1 MSARPILVLVLPI
14 LLGAAPAG
22 AARAPRPEPTPAP
35 SVEAARAPAPVTVD
49 GRLDD
54 EAWASVPAFTDFTQR
69 DPEEGQPATERTELR
84 LLYDDDALYVGAR
97 LFDGEPYRVVKRLSR
112 RDESAEADRFSIY
125 LDPRRDR
132 LTGVR
137 FEVSAAG
144 VQNDEIIYND
154 TWMDDSWDAVWLS
167 AVSHDEQGWSVE
179 MRIPFSE
186 LRFLPGDTQTWG
198 VNASRVIQRKNES
211 DWLALVPK
219 TESGLASRMAEL
231 TGIRGVKPRTP
242 LVLVPY
248 AAAGAETGPADPGDP
263 FFDGSSVFGSVGLDL
278 RRKVGSSFA
287 LDATVNPDFGQVEVD
302 PAVVNLTDFETFF
315 PEKRP
320 FFVEG
325 AQIFDNFGRNG
336 ANNYF
341 GFMRTEPDLFY
352 TRRIGRAPQG
362 YPEAEFVSAPSATT
376 ILGAA
381 KFTGKSASGW
391 SLGVL
396 EAVTGRE
403 QARWQDGE
411 TRDRQEVEPLTN
423 YFVLRAYRDR
433 TRAGYGVLLTAVNRD
448 LGDPLLASQLPR
460 SAYVGGLDGYLFLD
474 GRKDWVVS
482 GRVASSQV
490 AGDREAIEGL
500 QLGST
505 RYFQRPDR
513 PELRLD
519 PTRTALGGWTGSVNL
534 NRQSGAVRVNA
545 AAWATS
551 PGFESNDL
559 GFNPRSDRWGGHV
572 ALQLQKPEPDGFT
585 RFRSLTLAKSYSY
598 NFDGDKQGDA
608 VNVFGRAVFR
618 NYWNAGVNG
627 SFRWRG
633 LDDRQTRGGPS
644 MSTGEGWNG
653 GFWLESD
660 DRKLVVGRLEAFH
673 FRNEW
678 GSRQWEGEAVAEL
691 RPSSALT
698 IAVGP
703 ALMTANRVAQ
713 WVTSVGDAALPSDLA
728 GHYVFAGFEQTELSL
743 TARVNWIFSPRLSLQ
758 LYAQPL
764 VSRGSYAGFKELERA
779 RTFDFLVYG
788 PDQIAYDEGAGLYTV
803 DPGRG
808 SSGPFT
814 FENPDFNFKS
824 LRLNT
829 VLRWEWRPGSALYAV
844 WTQARENSMNPG
856 RADLGSDLDDLFGS
870 PSANVF
876 EVKATIRLGD

>member
-1 MSARPILVLVLPI
+1 MRFRPILALALP
-14 LLGAAPAG
+14 LLLDVAPA
-22 AARAPRPEPTPAP
+22 AARDPRPEATPAP
-35 SVEAARAPAPVTVD
+35 TVEAARATGPIAVD

-54 EAWASVPAFTDFTQR
+54 PAWAGVVPFDDFTQR
-69 DPEEGQPATERTELR
+69 DPSEGQPASERTELR

-97 LFDGEPYRVVKRLSR
+97 LDDGEPDRIVTRLSR
-112 RDESAEADRFSIY
+112 RDESAEADRFSLY

-144 VQNDEIIYND
+144 VQNDEVIYND

-167 AVSHDEQGWSVE
+167 AVHRDERGWSLE

-186 LRFLPGDTQTWG
+186 LRFLPGEAQSWG
-198 VNASRVIQRKNES
+198 VNASRYIQRKNES

-219 TESGLASRMAEL
+219 TQSGLASRMAEL

-242 LVLVPY
+242 LVVVPY
-248 AAAGAETGPADPGDP
+248 VAGGAKTGPADPSDP
-263 FFDGSSVFGSVGLDL
+263 FFDGSSLFGAVGVDL
-278 RRKVGSSFA
+278 RRKIGSSFA

-325 AQIFDNFGRNG
+325 SQIFDNFGRNG
-336 ANNYF
+336 ANNYY

-352 TRRIGRAPQG
+352 TRRIGRTPQG
-362 YPEAEFVSAPSATT
+362 YPESEFVSVPSATT
-376 ILGAA
+376 ILGAV
-381 KFTGKSASGW
+381 KLTGKSASGW
-391 SLGVL
+391 SVGLL
-396 EAVTGRE
+396 EAVSGRE
-403 QARWQDGE
+403 QAEWKDGE
-411 TRDRQEVEPLTN
+411 SFGRQEAEPLTS
-423 YFVLRAYRDR
+423 YFVLRANRDGA
-433 TRAGYGVLLTAVNRD
+433 RAGYGALLTAVNRD
-448 LGDPLLASQLPR
+448 LDDPRLASQLPG
-460 SAYVGGLDGYLFLD
+460 SAYVGGLDGYVFLD
-474 GRKDWVVS
+474 GQKDWVVS
-482 GRVASSQV
+482 GRLATSQIT
-490 AGDREAIEGL
+490 GDSDAILLQQEG
-500 QLGST
+500 SV

-513 PELRLD
+513 PEPRLD
-519 PTRTALGGWTGSVNL
+519 PTRTALRGWTGSVNL
-534 NRQSGAVRVNA
+534 NRQSGMVRVNA
-545 AAWATS
+545 ASWATS

-572 ALQLQKPEPDGFT
+572 AVEVRKPEPDGLS
-585 RFRSLTLAKSYSY
+585 RFRALTVAKSYSY

-608 VNVFGRAVFR
+608 LHAFGRLVLR

-627 SFRWRG
+627 SYRWRG

-644 MSTGEGWNG
+644 MTTGEGWNG
-653 GFWLESD
+653 GVWLESD
-660 DRKLVVGRLEAFH
+660 GRKAVVGRVEAFH

-691 RPSSALT
+691 RPSSAVT

-703 ALMTANRVAQ
+703 ALMKADRVAQ
-713 WVTSVGDAALPSDLA
+713 WVTSVADAALASDLL
-728 GHYVFAGFEQTELSL
+728 GHYVFAGFQQTEIALSARLSL
-743 TARVNWIFSPRLSLQ
+743 IFSPKLSLQ

-764 VSRGSYAGFKELERA
+764 VSRGAYAGWKELDRA

-788 PDQIAYDEGAGLYTV
+788 PGQVAYDEGASVFTV
-803 DPGRG
+803 TPGRG
-808 SSGPFT
+808 ESGPFS

-844 WTQARENSMNPG
+844 FTQARENTLAAG
-856 RADLGSDLDDLFGS
+856 RSDLGRDLDALLAS
-870 PSANVF
+870 PATCVF

>member
-1 MSARPILVLVLPI
+1 MSFRPILALVLP
-14 LLGAAPAG
+14 LALGAAPAG

-35 SVEAARAPAPVTVD
+35 AIEAVRTQAPVTVD

-54 EAWASVPAFTDFTQR
+54 EAWTSVAAFSDFTQR
-69 DPEEGQPATERTELR
+69 DPEEGQPASERTELR

-97 LFDGEPYRVVKRLSR
+97 LDDGEPDRIVVRLSR

-167 AVSHDEQGWSVE
+167 AVHHDEHGWSVE

-186 LRFLPGDTQTWG
+186 LRFLPGECQTWG
-198 VNASRVIQRKNES
+198 VNASRVIQRKNEV

-248 AAAGAETGPADPGDP
+248 AAGGVETGPVDAGDP
-263 FFDGSSVFGSVGLDL
+263 FFDGSSAFGSVGLDL

-336 ANNYF
+336 ANNYY

-362 YPEAEFVSAPSATT
+362 VLEAEFAAVPRATT

-391 SLGVL
+391 SVGLL
-396 EAVTGRE
+396 EALTGRE
-403 QARWQDGE
+403 RAPWQDGDA
-411 TRDRQEVEPLTN
+411 RGRQEVEPLSN
-423 YFVLRAYRDR
+423 YFVLRVHRDR
-433 TRAGYGVLLTAVNRD
+433 SRAGYGALMTAVNRD
-448 LGDPLLASQLPR
+448 LRDPLLAAQIAR
-460 SAYVGGLDGYLFLD
+460 SAYVAGLDGYVFLD
-474 GRKDWVVS
+474 PAKDWVLS
-482 GRVASSQV
+482 GRVAGSHV

-500 QLGST
+500 QLASA

-519 PTRTALGGWTGSVNL
+519 PSLTSLGGWTGSLNL
-534 NRQSGAVRVNA
+534 NRQSGPVRVNA

-572 ALQLQKPEPDGFT
+572 AVEVRKPEPDGLT
-585 RFRSLTLAKSYSY
+585 RFRALTVAKSYAY
-598 NFDGDKQGDA
+598 NFDGDKQADA
-608 VNVFGRAVFR
+608 VNAFGRAVFR

-644 MSTGEGWNG
+644 MSTGESWNG
-653 GFWLESD
+653 GVWLESD
-660 DRKLVVGRLEAFH
+660 DRKSVVGRLEAFH
-673 FRNEW
+673 FRNEH
-678 GSRQWEGEAVAEL
+678 GSRQWEGEVVAEL

-698 IAVGP
+698 VAVGP
-703 ALMTANRVAQ
+703 ALMQASRVAQ
-713 WVTSVGDAALPSDLA
+713 WVTSVSDTALPSDLA
-728 GHYVFAGFEQTELSL
+728 GHYVFAGFEQTEVAL

-764 VSRGSYAGFKELERA
+764 VSRGSYAGFKELQRA
-779 RTFDFLVYG
+779 RSFDFLVYG
-788 PDQIAYDEGAGLYTV
+788 PDQIAYDESAGRYTV
-803 DPGRG
+803 DPSRG

-856 RADLGSDLDDLFGS
+856 RSDLGGDLDDLLGS
-870 PSANVF
+870 PSTNVF

>member
-1 MSARPILVLVLPI
+1 MSARPILALVLP
-14 LLGAAPAG
+14 LALGAVPAS

-35 SVEAARAPAPVTVD
+35 AVEAARTAASITVD

-54 EAWASVPAFTDFTQR
+54 EAWASVAPFADFTQR

-97 LFDGEPYRVVKRLSR
+97 LHDAEPHRIVKRLSR
-112 RDESAEADRFSIY
+112 RDESAEADRFSLY

-154 TWMDDSWDAVWLS
+154 TWTDDSWDAVWLS
-167 AVSHDEQGWSVE
+167 AVHHDEQGWSVE

-186 LRFLPGDTQTWG
+186 LRFLPGDGQTWG
-198 VNASRVIQRKNES
+198 VNASRVIQRKNEVV
-211 DWLALVPK
+211 WLALVPK

-231 TGIRGVKPRTP
+231 TGIRGVNPRTP

-248 AAAGAETGPADPGDP
+248 AAGGVETGPVDEGDP
-263 FFDGSSVFGSVGLDL
+263 FFDGRHAFGSVGLDL
-278 RRKVGSSFA
+278 RRKVGASFA
-287 LDATVNPDFGQVEVD
+287 LDATLNPDFGQVEVD

-362 YPEAEFVSAPSATT
+362 SPAAEFASVPRATT

-391 SLGVL
+391 SVGVL
-396 EAVTGRE
+396 DAVTGRE
-403 QARWQDGE
+403 RASWQDGDA
-411 TRDRQEVEPLTN
+411 RGRQEVEPLSN
-423 YFVLRAYRDR
+423 YFVLRAHRDR
-433 TRAGYGVLLTAVNRD
+433 SRAGYGALVTAVNRD
-448 LGDPLLASQLPR
+448 LDEPLLAAQIAR
-460 SAYVGGLDGYLFLD
+460 SAYVAGLDGYVFLD
-474 GRKDWVVS
+474 PGKDWVVS
-482 GRVASSQV
+482 GRVAGSHV
-490 AGDREAIEGL
+490 AGEREAIEGL
-500 QLGST
+500 QLASA

-513 PELRLD
+513 PEPRLD
-519 PTRTALGGWTGSVNL
+519 PTLTSLGGWTGSLNL
-534 NRQSGAVRVNA
+534 NRQSGSVRVNA

-572 ALQLQKPEPDGFT
+572 ALELRKPEPDGFT
-585 RFRSLTLAKSYSY
+585 RFRSLTIAKSYAY
-598 NFDGDKQGDA
+598 NFDGDKQADA
-608 VNVFGRAVFR
+608 ANAFGRLRFR
-618 NYWNAGVNG
+618 NYWNAGLNG

-644 MSTGEGWNG
+644 MSTGESWNG
-653 GFWLESD
+653 GAWLESD
-660 DRKLVVGRLEAFH
+660 DRKPVVGRVEAFH
-673 FRNEW
+673 FRNEH
-678 GSRQWEGEAVAEL
+678 GSRQWEGEVVAEL

-698 IAVGP
+698 VAVGP
-703 ALMTANRVAQ
+703 ALTRANRVAQ

-728 GHYVFAGFEQTELSL
+728 GHYVFSGFEQSEMAL
-743 TARVNWIFSPRLSLQ
+743 TVRVNWIFSPRLSLQ

-779 RTFDFLVYG
+779 RSFDFLVYG
-788 PDQIAYDEGAGLYTV
+788 PEQITHDAATDTYTV

-808 SSGPFT
+808 GSGPFT

-856 RADLGSDLDDLFGS
+856 RSDLGGDLDDLFAS
-870 PSANVF
+870 PSTNVF

>member
-1 MSARPILVLVLPI
+1 MSFRPILVLALPL
-14 LLGAAPAG
+14 LLGAAPAD

-35 SVEAARAPAPVTVD
+35 AVEAARAPAPVLVD

-54 EAWASVPAFTDFTQR
+54 EAWQGVGAFTDFTQR
-69 DPEEGQPATERTELR
+69 DPDEGAPATERTELR

-97 LFDGEPYRVVKRLSR
+97 LNDSEPGRIARRLSR
-112 RDESAEADRFSIY
+112 RDQSGEADRFSIY

-144 VQNDEIIYND
+144 VQNDEIIFND
-154 TWMDDSWDAVWLS
+154 SWMDDSWDAVWLS
-167 AVSHDEQGWSVE
+167 AVHHDGQGWSVE

-186 LRFLPGDTQTWG
+186 LRFLPGDSQTWG
-198 VNASRVIQRKNES
+198 VNASRFIQRKNES

-219 TESGLASRMAEL
+219 GESGLASRMAEL
-231 TGIRGVKPRTP
+231 TGIRGVKPRAP
-242 LVLVPY
+242 LVVVPY
-248 AAAGAETGPADPGDP
+248 AAGGAETGPRDSADP
-263 FFDGSSVFGSVGLDL
+263 FFDGSDAFGSVGLDL
-278 RRKVGSSFA
+278 RRKVGGSFA

-325 AQIFDNFGRNG
+325 SQIFDNFGRNG
-336 ANNYF
+336 ANNFY

-362 YPEAEFVSAPSATT
+362 YPDTEHASLPRATT

-381 KFTGKSASGW
+381 KLTGKSASGW

-396 EAVTGRE
+396 DAVTGRE
-403 QARWQDGE
+403 WAQWADGAS
-411 TRDRQEVEPLTN
+411 RGRQEVEPLSN
-423 YFVLRAYRDR
+423 YFVFRAHRDQG
-433 TRAGYGVLLTAVNRD
+433 RAGYGMLLTAVNRD
-448 LGDPLLASQLPR
+448 LRDATLAALLPR
-460 SAYVGGLDGYLFLD
+460 SATVGGLDGYLFLD
-474 GRKDWVVS
+474 ERKDWVVS
-482 GRVASSQV
+482 GRLAASHV
-490 AGDREAIEGL
+490 AGEREAVEGL
-500 QLGST
+500 QLAPA

-513 PELRLD
+513 PELRVD
-519 PTRTALGGWTGSVNL
+519 PSRTSLGGWTGSLSL

-551 PGFESNDL
+551 PAFESNDL

-572 ALQLQKPEPDGFT
+572 ALQLQKPEPDGIT
-585 RFRSLTLAKSYSY
+585 RFRALTIAKSYAY

-608 VNVFGRAVFR
+608 VNAFGRVVLR
-618 NYWNAGVNG
+618 NYWNAGLNG
-627 SFRWRG
+627 SFRWRA

-644 MSTGEGWNG
+644 MSTGEAWNG
-653 GFWLESD
+653 GIWLATDE
-660 DRKLVVGRLEAFH
+660 RRPLVGRVEAFG

-691 RPSSALT
+691 RPSSAVT
-698 IAVGP
+698 IALGP
-703 ALMTANRVAQ
+703 SLMRANRVAQ
-713 WVTSVGDAALPSDLA
+713 WVTSLEDPALPAGLA
-728 GHYVFAGFEQTELSL
+728 GHYVFAGFDQREIAL

-764 VSRGSYAGFKELERA
+764 VSKGAYSGFKELLRERS
-779 RTFDFLVYG
+779 FDFLVYG
-788 PDQIAYDEGAGLYTV
+788 PDQVAYDQGAGLYAV

-808 SSGPFT
+808 SSGPLT

-844 WTQARENSMNPG
+844 WSQARENELFPS
-856 RADLGSDLDDLFGS
+856 RSDLGRDLDELFAS
-870 PSANVF
+870 PSTNVF

>member
-1 MSARPILVLVLPI
+1 MSARLIVGLVLP
-14 LLGAAPAG
+14 LALGAVPAS

-35 SVEAARAPAPVTVD
+35 AVEATRAAASITVD

-54 EAWASVPAFTDFTQR
+54 EAWASVAPFADFTQR
-69 DPEEGQPATERTELR
+69 DPEEGRPATERTELR
-84 LLYDDDALYVGAR
+84 LLYDDDALYVGVR
-97 LFDGEPYRVVKRLSR
+97 LLDGEPDRIVKRLSR
-112 RDESAEADRFSIY
+112 RDQSAEADRFSLY

-144 VQNDEIIYND
+144 VQSDEIIYND

-167 AVSHDEQGWSVE
+167 AVHHDEQGWSVE

-198 VNASRVIQRKNES
+198 VNASRVIQRKNEVV
-211 DWLALVPK
+211 WLALVPK
-219 TESGLASRMAEL
+219 AESGLASRMAEL

-248 AAAGAETGPADPGDP
+248 AAGGVETGPVDAGDP
-263 FFDGSSVFGSVGLDL
+263 FFDGSSAFGSVGLDL

-336 ANNYF
+336 ANNYY

-362 YPEAEFVSAPSATT
+362 VLEAEFAAVPRATT

-391 SLGVL
+391 SVGLL
-396 EAVTGRE
+396 EALTGRE
-403 QARWQDGE
+403 RAPWQDGDA
-411 TRDRQEVEPLTN
+411 RGRQEVEPLSN
-423 YFVLRAYRDR
+423 YFVLRVHRDR
-433 TRAGYGVLLTAVNRD
+433 SRAGYGALMTAVNRD
-448 LGDPLLASQLPR
+448 LRDPLLAAQIAR
-460 SAYVGGLDGYLFLD
+460 SAYVAGLDGYVFLD
-474 GRKDWVVS
+474 PAKDWVLS
-482 GRVASSQV
+482 GRVAGSHV

-500 QLGST
+500 QLASA

-519 PTRTALGGWTGSVNL
+519 PSLTSLGGWTGSLNL
-534 NRQSGAVRVNA
+534 NRQSGPVRVNA

-572 ALQLQKPEPDGFT
+572 AVEVRKPEPDGLT
-585 RFRSLTLAKSYSY
+585 RFRALTVAKSYAY
-598 NFDGDKQGDA
+598 NFDGDKQADA
-608 VNVFGRAVFR
+608 VNAFGRAVFR

-644 MSTGEGWNG
+644 MSTGESWNG
-653 GFWLESD
+653 GVWLESD
-660 DRKLVVGRLEAFH
+660 DRKSVVGRLEAFH
-673 FRNEW
+673 FRNEH
-678 GSRQWEGEAVAEL
+678 GSRQWEGEVVAEL

-698 IAVGP
+698 VAVGP
-703 ALMTANRVAQ
+703 ALMQASRVAQ
-713 WVTSVGDAALPSDLA
+713 WVTSVSDTALPSDLA
-728 GHYVFAGFEQTELSL
+728 GHYVFAGFEQTEVAL

-764 VSRGSYAGFKELERA
+764 VSRGSYAGFKELQRA
-779 RTFDFLVYG
+779 HSFDFLVYG
-788 PDQIAYDEGAGLYTV
+788 PDQIAYDESAGRYTV
-803 DPGRG
+803 DPSRG

-856 RADLGSDLDDLFGS
+856 RSDLGGDLDDLLGS
-870 PSANVF
+870 PSTNVF